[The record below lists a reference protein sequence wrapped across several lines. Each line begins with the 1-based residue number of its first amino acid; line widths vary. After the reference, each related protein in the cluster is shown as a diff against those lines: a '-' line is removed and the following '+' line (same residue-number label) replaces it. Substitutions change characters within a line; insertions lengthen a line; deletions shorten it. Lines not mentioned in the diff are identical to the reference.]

1 MTDTQENTTE
11 NKPITG
17 QKVPEHL
24 RLINTF
30 MKRRT
35 HMNKQAELALT
46 EPDYKQY
53 LVNLERDENG
63 NITDDVSAIKN
74 LRGLFADSSNGS
86 LAPLTVEVGF
96 GMGDSLIE
104 MASASPHRNFIGVEV
119 HEPGIGKC
127 AFMAKQHGLDNL
139 KIINGDAIKLMQQ
152 LPDNHIDRIQL
163 YFPDPW
169 QKKRH
174 YKRRFVSIERMQVV
188 TRVLKIDGWFHAATD
203 WENYAEWM
211 LEVLDNFNGLT
222 NMAGKGKFTPRPN
235 FRPVTKFER
244 RGIERGHGIWDLIYK
259 KD

>member
-1 MTDTQENTTE
+1 M
-11 NKPITG
+11 NKPANTHANS
-17 QKVPEHL
+17 QKIPEHL
-24 RLINTF
+24 RFINTF

-46 EPDYKQY
+46 DPNYQQY
-53 LVNLERDENG
+53 LVNLSRDENG
-63 NITDDVSAIKN
+63 NITDDVSAIN
-74 LRGLFADSSNGS
+74 DLRALFANSSNGS

-104 MASASPHRNFIGVEV
+104 MATASPHRNFIGVEV

-127 AFMAKQHGLDNL
+127 AYMAKQQGLDNL

-163 YFPDPW
+163 FFPDPW

-174 YKRRFVSIERMQVV
+174 HKRRFVSDERMQIV
-188 TRVLKIDGWFHAATD
+188 TRVLKIDGWFHTATD

-211 LEVLDNFNGLT
+211 LEVLDNFKGLT
-222 NMAGKGKFTPRPN
+222 NIAGSNSFTPRPT
-235 FRPVTKFER
+235 FRPVTKFEK

-259 KD
+259 KDK